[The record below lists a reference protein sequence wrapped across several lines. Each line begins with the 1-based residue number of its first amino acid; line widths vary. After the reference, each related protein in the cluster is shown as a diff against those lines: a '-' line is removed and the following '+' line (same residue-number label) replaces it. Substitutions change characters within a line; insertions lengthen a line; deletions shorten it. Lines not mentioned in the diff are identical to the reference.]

1 MTTSL
6 KPCPFCGEH
15 AHMKEL
21 ETAHGSTLYGV
32 SCPTEGCLGF
42 AMETYFD
49 TPGQAVA
56 AWNRRAER
64 TCRVV
69 AKERRF
75 SQTQTL
81 VSKSCSACGYTFGD
95 EEHRDLPVPT
105 VLGEVEI
112 PNYCKNCGAKVMR

>member
-42 AMETYFD
+42 AMETYSD

-56 AWNRRAER
+56 APGSYRDPD
-64 TCRVV
+64 
-69 AKERRF
+69 
-75 SQTQTL
+75 
-81 VSKSCSACGYTFGD
+81 GYIFTGRCF
-95 EEHRDLPVPT
+95 R
-105 VLGEVEI
+105 
-112 PNYCKNCGAKVMR
+112 

>member
-56 AWNRRAER
+56 AWNRRFDR

-69 AKERRF
+69 RMGEPSRRA
-75 SQTQTL
+75 SRRL
-81 VSKSCSACGYTFGD
+81 AAAPSAEAG
-95 EEHRDLPVPT
+95 
-105 VLGEVEI
+105 
-112 PNYCKNCGAKVMR
+112 

>member
-49 TPGQAVA
+49 TPDEAVK
-56 AWNRRAER
+56 AWNRRFDR

-69 AKERRF
+69 RMGEPSPTGVPKARCCSECGGRLTRF
-75 SQTQTL
+75 GVFCPS
-81 VSKSCSACGYTFGD
+81 
-95 EEHRDLPVPT
+95 
-105 VLGEVEI
+105 
-112 PNYCKNCGAKVMR
+112 CGAKVIGDEDAD